1 MVLQDATP
9 LKGFVGGLLLG
20 AVFVGIIFQL
30 SRGTASQ
37 RDPALDLAVENEDT
51 IQDNTESTQPDDA
64 SASTADNEY
73 NPLYAFIDKHKTLH
87 LS

>member
-73 NPLYAFIDKHKTLH
+73 NPLCAFIDKHKTLH